1 MDWHSQSIW
10 HKGLPKKWEKA
21 AYSFELELHG
31 VELYLTSKLFYQELL
46 LQAGRVV
53 WLRSLGGVLMYPKKF
68 TRKDILV
75 TIGFSKFT

>member
-21 AYSFELELHG
+21 AYSFECELHG
-31 VELYLTSKLFYQELL
+31 VELYLTSELSYQELL
-46 LQAGRVV
+46 LQAGA
-53 WLRSLGGVLMYPKKF
+53 GGLAAITRWRTDISEKF